1 MEGHGQQQYCMRWN
15 THGSTLLKEFTNLL
29 ANTSL
34 VDVTLFAEGHL
45 LKAHKVVLSACSPYF
60 KRLFSETREGHP
72 IVVLKDVGH
81 QELQCLLEYMYR
93 GEVNVAQDQL
103 EPLIRTAESL
113 RIKGLADGPR
123 SAPGTHP
130 TPPAPPMTPPAAD
143 PGGTVPASVV
153 PMERV
158 KVKSEVTDGL
168 AGLVDGRG
176 AAADARG
183 GGLPRGG
190 CAADAFAH
198 PPASVSTVP
207 SVLSKVLT
215 MPPALSLAAAAQP
228 HPPHPSHP
236 PPPQDSPIRPGSP
249 PGKRMKRRR
258 RSGEGDSGESDGRSS
273 ASPGDPLH
281 ALPRIPATITPVSAP
296 NTTHLHQH
304 LGADEERMA
313 TGSGGSS
320 SPSPDDS
327 LGGSSRGEPPNRIS
341 PQPRPLSEPPSSAS
355 PFKPFLPRPDD
366 SSSDANHHSDDE
378 ADDRISRTGDHS
390 APDTPGPSTSRLPPP
405 DEPPHTP
412 SYLGWPYPPDPS
424 TSTESSPFPSLEN
437 TNQDYLRVYNL
448 VRAGFPGLLPP
459 RVGGDILVRP
469 PPIGLP
475 LMLKNRS
482 SDYKYGTEFK
492 FESPKPGSASGG
504 STSATGYPFGADY
517 KFGGQKMSLGV
528 GGATGAGASSAG
540 YPFAE
545 SPKQFACEKCG
556 RTYASTGN
564 LKRHK
569 KYECGVEPQFSCPIC
584 KKKFQ
589 HRHSVKI
596 HVFSTHRNEAGEG
609 VPSDGAH
616 SASSSLFPK
625 SDGVGVGVG
634 VPCKE
639 EFFPMPQEANAPSTQ
654 NQDS

>member
-1 MEGHGQQQYCMRWN
+1 M
-15 THGSTLLKEFTNLL
+15 
-29 ANTSL
+29 
-34 VDVTLFAEGHL
+34 
-45 LKAHKVVLSACSPYF
+45 
-60 KRLFSETREGHP
+60 
-72 IVVLKDVGH
+72 
-81 QELQCLLEYMYR
+81 
-93 GEVNVAQDQL
+93 AQDQL

-123 SAPGTHP
+123 SAPSTHP
-130 TPPAPPMTPPAAD
+130 TPPAPSITPPAGD
-143 PGGTVPASVV
+143 PGGTAPASVV
-153 PMERV
+153 PTDRV

-176 AAADARG
+176 APADGRGGGLARG
-183 GGLPRGG
+183 GG
-190 CAADAFAH
+190 AADAFAH
-198 PPASVSTVP
+198 PPASVSAVP

-215 MPPALSLAAAAQP
+215 MPPALSLAAAVQP

-236 PPPQDSPIRPGSP
+236 PPPHDSPIRPGSP

-405 DEPPHTP
+405 DEPQHTP
-412 SYLGWPYPPDPS
+412 S
-424 TSTESSPFPSLEN
+424 E
-437 TNQDYLRVYNL
+437 
-448 VRAGFPGLLPP
+448 
-459 RVGGDILVRP
+459 
-469 PPIGLP
+469 
-475 LMLKNRS
+475 
-482 SDYKYGTEFK
+482 
-492 FESPKPGSASGG
+492 
-504 STSATGYPFGADY
+504 
-517 KFGGQKMSLGV
+517 
-528 GGATGAGASSAG
+528 
-540 YPFAE
+540 
-545 SPKQFACEKCG
+545 
-556 RTYASTGN
+556 
-564 LKRHK
+564 
-569 KYECGVEPQFSCPIC
+569 
-584 KKKFQ
+584 
-589 HRHSVKI
+589 
-596 HVFSTHRNEAGEG
+596 
-609 VPSDGAH
+609 
-616 SASSSLFPK
+616 
-625 SDGVGVGVG
+625 
-634 VPCKE
+634 
-639 EFFPMPQEANAPSTQ
+639 
-654 NQDS
+654 